1 MYATVDAVAIA
12 IVSPPPAV
20 PLVDGAVS
28 SDADADAD
36 ADAAFP
42 RCSVEVDESIR
53 RRLATHVC
61 ARAVSMPC

>member
-28 SDADADAD
+28 SDSDAD

-42 RCSVEVDESIR
+42 RCSVEVEESIR